1 MARPVPTA
9 GYAAITTHLSLP
21 IPPRLTCRSRNPRR
35 RHFTFRSRGDKAA
48 AATRRNDVFFLI
60 LRCARYIVWVDSEM
74 RGGRNSGVGIA
85 NARPASN
92 YGSRQSRGQPN
103 SRCSMPVLD
112 SKGSL
117 DVESQHSFARGWLCV
132 SG

>member
-1 MARPVPTA
+1 M
-9 GYAAITTHLSLP
+9 
-21 IPPRLTCRSRNPRR
+21 
-35 RHFTFRSRGDKAA
+35 
-48 AATRRNDVFFLI
+48 
-60 LRCARYIVWVDSEM
+60 WVDAEM

-112 SKGSL
+112 SKVPWMLILSTASHGDSYAPVGKRSL
-117 DVESQHSFARGWLCV
+117 TEKYSEAHPVRSLF
-132 SG
+132 